1 MASERRSPDALRQQ
15 TLTLAVSDLCIRN
28 KKIFSHEHTLHTHAS
43 LNAHIAEEHGHCDF
57 CREHFYSEDEL
68 FIHMRDRHEQCH
80 LCKAKGGEEE
90 RWRYY
95 KDYNM
100 LVRGTRGMR

>member
-1 MASERRSPDALRQQ
+1 
-15 TLTLAVSDLCIRN
+15 
-28 KKIFSHEHTLHTHAS
+28 
-43 LNAHIAEEHGHCDF
+43 
-57 CREHFYSEDEL
+57 
-68 FIHMRDRHEQCH
+68 MRDRHEQCH

-100 LVRGTRGMR
+100 LVSGTRGMR